1 MEKEERQLIYCTTR
15 KTTTVPQ
22 NLNSLN
28 TVADKLLPQ
37 EVLEN
42 ETDQKES
49 EADSTQ
55 VDIKSKSLTNT
66 INTGLNTLKPVPT
79 QLLTVS
85 NHARNPVH
93 IELDSASTVNFIS
106 LDEARTR
113 NFTIYPNSQSS
124 KLGDGATSITAVGE
138 ITTTFYR
145 DDLPLIY
152 EAQVCKKLHCPV
164 IGGTPFLKNNGIRQ
178 DFTSN
183 LISLSKDKKIVPAT
197 TLEATLPIQ
206 PVQYTTV
213 QNPEKNRES
222 VHQTPVPVQNTA
234 QTQRYNLMSIKSNKI
249 LMPGD
254 SLDLNKELPD
264 QTVVVEGWHPNH
276 WPDPQLANIHQNKIQ
291 VTNTTNK
298 PVLLT
303 NKRINSI
310 KITTTE
316 DTDWTQPFLST
327 LKQKQRNVS
336 PLSDSET
343 IDTIQIGDTTADM
356 KDLLTVAHRRYR
368 KIFSKDLSGGYNGH
382 YSRHECRL
390 NWATAQRPEAQKIPI
405 ANYNRGLKGIMQEV
419 CDELTEQGVLK
430 IPQEHN
436 IKVQSVCP

>member
-1 MEKEERQLIYCTTR
+1 
-15 KTTTVPQ
+15 
-22 NLNSLN
+22 
-28 TVADKLLPQ
+28 
-37 EVLEN
+37 
-42 ETDQKES
+42 
-49 EADSTQ
+49 
-55 VDIKSKSLTNT
+55 
-66 INTGLNTLKPVPT
+66 
-79 QLLTVS
+79 
-85 NHARNPVH
+85 
-93 IELDSASTVNFIS
+93 
-106 LDEARTR
+106 
-113 NFTIYPNSQSS
+113 
-124 KLGDGATSITAVGE
+124 
-138 ITTTFYR
+138 
-145 DDLPLIY
+145 
-152 EAQVCKKLHCPV
+152 
-164 IGGTPFLKNNGIRQ
+164 
-178 DFTSN
+178 
-183 LISLSKDKKIVPAT
+183 
-197 TLEATLPIQ
+197 
-206 PVQYTTV
+206 
-213 QNPEKNRES
+213 
-222 VHQTPVPVQNTA
+222 
-234 QTQRYNLMSIKSNKI
+234 
-249 LMPGD
+249 MPGD
-254 SLDLNKELPD
+254 SLDLNTELPD

-327 LKQKQRNVS
+327 LKQEQRNVS

-343 IDTIQIGDTTADM
+343 IDTIQIGDTTADI